1 VQTPFFGA
9 KTVYLTAITLLVGF
23 ANATYA
29 LGEETRPQV
38 IADVNFC
45 YTPSR
50 ENTAYSELL
59 KTEVD
64 SPNKLIAY
72 GDSPLQFGE
81 LWLPYNSTNP
91 PLVIFV
97 HGGCWLNAY
106 DIQHSHALSTGLRR
120 SGYAVWSIEYRR
132 TGDEGGGWP
141 GSLMDVT
148 AAIHYGLNNLNK
160 HVDINNTVVM
170 GHSAGGHL
178 ALLASSDKRIVN
190 RIKGVIGLAAIID
203 PALYSQGT
211 NSCESATADFIG
223 GTALEIPDAYKA
235 ATVVASSLPTDSKL
249 LIGSADRIV
258 SKTQSEQI
266 NIMVGEVARAG
277 HFDFIDPHS
286 WAFSGILRSLAKM
299 LPVADVTIEKAL
311 EATDRKALGK

>member
-1 VQTPFFGA
+1 MQTPFFGA

-81 LWLPYNSTNP
+81 LWLPYNSTDP

-106 DIQHSHALSTGLRR
+106 DIQHSHALAQA
-120 SGYAVWSIEYRR
+120 YAA
-132 TGDEGGGWP
+132 
-141 GSLMDVT
+141 L
-148 AAIHYGLNNLNK
+148 
-160 HVDINNTVVM
+160 VM
-170 GHSAGGHL
+170 RFG
-178 ALLASSDKRIVN
+178 
-190 RIKGVIGLAAIID
+190 
-203 PALYSQGT
+203 P
-211 NSCESATADFIG
+211 
-223 GTALEIPDAYKA
+223 
-235 ATVVASSLPTDSKL
+235 
-249 LIGSADRIV
+249 
-258 SKTQSEQI
+258 
-266 NIMVGEVARAG
+266 
-277 HFDFIDPHS
+277 
-286 WAFSGILRSLAKM
+286 
-299 LPVADVTIEKAL
+299 
-311 EATDRKALGK
+311 